1 MLTTTPSTAPS
12 TVTSSSAQFSLVSST
27 GEVGGASTA
36 TLIVDTQA
44 PTLDSDKATIG
55 VQTGGKKLFSV
66 PEMIAGDHMFNTEF
80 YIWPASDI
88 ASITIR
94 MGGAQLDPARDKLVL
109 DTPISL
115 NSNLATVN
123 GKVVGGIGGLS
134 YGFDS
139 GTRTLTITKSS
150 GATLNDV
157 EARAILKAIL
167 LQNSTPSSGDR
178 TANVILTD
186 KAGNTS
192 QTNLTVTVDTT
203 VPSSITAVLLP
214 TKQTSFRQI
223 DIPDLLGNAPNR
235 HNMEAKEKIEL
246 SFILPNGL
254 DAPTFLASIRAISL
268 DWGGINITGNP
279 NTTSPDYY
287 STVSF
292 NGVVPGYPIR
302 FFHQS
307 GTSVRGGDIQVLMP
321 NATRL
326 MLEGLG
332 SYLNPNMDL
341 YVLQANENLRA
352 RGPDLDVGNIRL
364 FYQVT
369 TNIES
374 SAPTINVTYDGTKAS
389 EGDAIALYEGEKLLV
404 RTTLG
409 RGDVGRAGITLGLTV
424 ENNLSP
430 GKHVITAKF
439 IDLAGNTVSSNDV
452 PVTIAEGLAAPVV
465 SNLRITGESGV
476 PQALN
481 DSLTKYAMITELP
494 STSTGKI
501 APEQNVIFSG
511 TVGTPGSSGEEYEIQ
526 AIMGNRIMAFG
537 KFKAGDF
544 SLKAPANILEPGLY
558 KDVRFVV
565 TNITDGV
572 NNGQTLWIKNHTV
585 AWYWIPQSLR
595 DLTGGAGDDVI
606 PLGATEKGQGTN
618 IQTGAGKDTLIV
630 GDYRNATDKS
640 KLAATITDFYLG
652 QDKVSIFG
660 QTVTKANLDSF
671 VKASSFGGLST
682 KLAIDLDGAGPGTTI
697 YNLYLQNVAYNP
709 NSIATIFGV

>member
-1 MLTTTPSTAPS
+1 
-12 TVTSSSAQFSLVSST
+12 
-27 GEVGGASTA
+27 
-36 TLIVDTQA
+36 
-44 PTLDSDKATIG
+44 
-55 VQTGGKKLFSV
+55 
-66 PEMIAGDHMFNTEF
+66 
-80 YIWPASDI
+80 
-88 ASITIR
+88 
-94 MGGAQLDPARDKLVL
+94 
-109 DTPISL
+109 
-115 NSNLATVN
+115 
-123 GKVVGGIGGLS
+123 
-134 YGFDS
+134 
-139 GTRTLTITKSS
+139 
-150 GATLNDV
+150 
-157 EARAILKAIL
+157 
-167 LQNSTPSSGDR
+167 
-178 TANVILTD
+178 
-186 KAGNTS
+186 
-192 QTNLTVTVDTT
+192 
-203 VPSSITAVLLP
+203 
-214 TKQTSFRQI
+214 
-223 DIPDLLGNAPNR
+223 
-235 HNMEAKEKIEL
+235 
-246 SFILPNGL
+246 
-254 DAPTFLASIRAISL
+254 
-268 DWGGINITGNP
+268 
-279 NTTSPDYY
+279 
-287 STVSF
+287 
-292 NGVVPGYPIR
+292 
-302 FFHQS
+302 
-307 GTSVRGGDIQVLMP
+307 MP

-341 YVLQANENLRA
+341 YVLQANENLRT

-389 EGDAIALYEGEKLLV
+389 EGDAIALYEGDKELV
-404 RTTLG
+404 RRTLG
-409 RGDVGRAGITLGLTV
+409 KGDVGRAGITLGLTV
-424 ENNLSP
+424 ENNLSS

-439 IDLAGNTVSSNDV
+439 IDMAGNTVSSNDV
-452 PVTIAEGLAAPVV
+452 PVTIAEGLAVPVV
-465 SNLRITGESGV
+465 TNLRITGESGV
-476 PQALN
+476 PQAIN

-544 SLKAPANILEPGLY
+544 SLKAPANTLEPGLY

-565 TNITDGV
+565 TNISDGV
-572 NNGQTLWIKNHTV
+572 NNGQTLWIKNHTA

-606 PLGATEKGQGTN
+606 PLGTTEKGQGTN

-660 QTVTKANLDSF
+660 QTVTKANLDSY

-697 YNLYLQNVAYNP
+697 YNLYLQNVQYNP